1 MIDERLRQRFQMHK
15 LLILINTYDVIKAVR
30 KKFDE
35 KCDSDRHEKLM
46 HRMANKLKTTISM
59 CL

>member
-1 MIDERLRQRFQMHK
+1 MHK

-35 KCDSDRHEKLM
+35 KCDFDRHEKLM
-46 HRMANKLKTTISM
+46 HRMANKLQTNYQKAM
-59 CL
+59 ARYG